1 MELFATHKFPLATE
15 LYGWI
20 RRGAGFNEFRGIAV
34 ELFENLQ
41 SKFTSLKKP
50 LYAPPKIVYYAPEM
64 SFHMCFNQYPFSVV
78 PFDYGHRQYRKRH
91 AARPPERFNENFSI
105 ADICWQI

>member
-50 LYAPPKIVYYAPEM
+50 YIVRSTENRLL
-64 SFHMCFNQYPFSVV
+64 CTGNEFSHVL
-78 PFDYGHRQYRKRH
+78 
-91 AARPPERFNENFSI
+91 
-105 ADICWQI
+105 